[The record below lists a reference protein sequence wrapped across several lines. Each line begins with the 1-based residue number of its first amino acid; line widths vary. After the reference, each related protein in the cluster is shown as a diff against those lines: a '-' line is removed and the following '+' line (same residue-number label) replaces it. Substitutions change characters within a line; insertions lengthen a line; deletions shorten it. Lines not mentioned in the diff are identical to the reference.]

1 MPHPAPIPLP
11 VETAPA
17 TAPWRSDLGDGTY
30 RNPILYA
37 DYSDPDVIRVGED
50 FWMTASSFNHVPGL
64 PILHSR
70 DLVNWSLV
78 NHALPRLVPRVHFAT
93 PRHGG
98 GVWAP
103 AIRHHAGRYWI
114 FYPDP
119 DFGLYVLTADH
130 PGGFWSEPCL
140 VLAGQGLIDPCPL
153 WDEDGR
159 CHLVYAWAR
168 SRSGRNNVLTLQE
181 MTPDGRQP
189 LGDARDII
197 DGETLPGAHTLE
209 GPKFY
214 KRDGWYWIFAPA
226 GGVATGY
233 QTAFRA
239 RRIEGPYEGRIV
251 LAQGD
256 TPVNGPHQG
265 AWVDTPA
272 GEHWFL
278 HFQELP
284 AYGRVVHLQ
293 PMRWRRDGWPEIGGA
308 VDADGCGRPV
318 LRHAKPG
325 LPAGEPAA
333 PATSDDFSSPNLG
346 YQWQWQGNPR
356 SHWARVDP
364 ANRTLRLRC
373 APLVRP
379 DSHWDAAHLLLQ
391 KLPAPGFTAE
401 VALRLEARHDGECA
415 GLMVFGYDYAWI
427 GLRRHGDRLQ
437 AVFVRNENAHE
448 GAAERTLEW
457 HPPPPDAFDGTVAL
471 RVEVG
476 PGALCRFALSWDGSD
491 YVALGPVFPARSSRW
506 VGAKIGLF
514 ASAAAPRSPGAVAY
528 FRRFHVHATKCVH
541 NPSAT

>member
-1 MPHPAPIPLP
+1 MPHPAPPPRPI
-11 VETAPA
+11 EIAPA
-17 TAPWRSDLGDGTY
+17 AAPWRPDLGDGTY
-30 RNPILYA
+30 RNPVLYA

-50 FWMTASSFNHVPGL
+50 FWMTTSSFNHVPGL

-78 NHALPRLVPRVHFAT
+78 NHALPRLVPRTHFAT

-130 PGGFWSEPCL
+130 PRERWSEPHL

-153 WDEDGR
+153 WDDDGR

-168 SRSGRNNVLTLQE
+168 SRSGRSNTLTLQE
-181 MTPDGRQP
+181 LTPDGRRP
-189 LGDARDII
+189 AGPARDII
-197 DGETLPGAHTLE
+197 DGDTLPGVHTLE
-209 GPKFY
+209 GPKLY
-214 KRDGWYWIFAPA
+214 KRDDWYWVFAPA

-251 LAQGD
+251 LAQGE

-265 AWVDTPA
+265 AWVDTLA

-278 HFQELP
+278 HFQEMP

-293 PMRWRRDGWPEIGGA
+293 PMRWGKDGWPRIGGA

-318 LRHAKPG
+318 LRHAKPN
-325 LPAGEPAA
+325 LPPEEPAE
-333 PATSDDFSSPNLG
+333 PASSDAFASPHLG

-356 SHWARVDP
+356 PHWARVDP

-373 APLVRP
+373 VQLANPAT
-379 DSHWDAAHLLLQ
+379 HWNAAHLLLQ
-391 KLPAPGFTAE
+391 KFPAPEFMAE
-401 VALRLEARHDGECA
+401 VDLLLDARHEGECA

-427 GLRRHGDRLQ
+427 GLRRIEGRLQ
-437 AVFVRNENAHE
+437 AVLAFCKNAHE
-448 GAAERTLEW
+448 GGVENMLERHT
-457 HPPPPDAFDGTVAL
+457 PPPGVSGDRVRL
-471 RVEVG
+471 RLEVMT
-476 PGALCRFALSWDGSD
+476 GARCRFAVGWRDGD
-491 YVALGPVFPARSSRW
+491 CTAMGPIIFARSSRW
-506 VGAKIGLF
+506 VGAKFGLF
-514 ASAAAPRSPGAVAY
+514 ASATLPDVPSGKATFHR
-528 FRRFHVHATKCVH
+528 FRVT
-541 NPSAT
+541 

>member
-17 TAPWRSDLGDGTY
+17 AAPWRPDLGDGTY
-30 RNPILYA
+30 RNPVLHA
-37 DYSDPDVIRVGED
+37 DYSDPDVIRVGGD

-78 NHALPRLVPRVHFAT
+78 NHALPRLVPHVHFAS

-119 DFGLYVLTADH
+119 DFGLYMLTADH
-130 PGGFWSEPCL
+130 PRKRWSEPHL

-168 SRSGRNNVLTLQE
+168 SRSGRSNVLTLQQL
-181 MTPDGRQP
+181 TPDGRKP
-189 LGDARDII
+189 VGEARDII
-197 DGETLPGAHTLE
+197 DGESLPGAHTLE
-209 GPKFY
+209 GPKLY
-214 KRDGWYWIFAPA
+214 KRDGWYWVFAPA

-233 QTAFRA
+233 QAAFRA
-239 RRIEGPYEGRIV
+239 RRIEGPYEGRVV

-278 HFQELP
+278 HFQEMP

-293 PMRWRRDGWPEIGGA
+293 PMRWRRDGWPEIGSA
-308 VDADGCGRPV
+308 VDANGCGHPV

-325 LPAGEPAA
+325 LPAGDPAG
-333 PATSDDFSSPNLG
+333 PASSDEFASPHLG

-356 SHWARVDP
+356 PHWARVDP
-364 ANRTLRLRC
+364 ENRTLRLRC
-373 APLVRP
+373 VPLAKP
-379 DSHWDAAHLLLQ
+379 ATHWDATHLLLQ
-391 KLPAPGFTAE
+391 KFPAPEFTVE
-401 VALRLEARHDGECA
+401 VDLRLDARRDGECA

-427 GLRRHGDRLQ
+427 GLRRVEGRLQ
-437 AVFVRNENAHE
+437 AVFALCRNAHE
-448 GAAERTLEW
+448 GGVECTPERHT
-457 HPPPPDAFDGTVAL
+457 PPPGASGNRVRL
-471 RVEVG
+471 RLEVM
-476 PGALCRFALSWDGSD
+476 PGARCRFALGWGDD
-491 YVALGPVFPARSSRW
+491 DPVTMGPIFFARSSRW
-506 VGAKIGLF
+506 VGAKFGLF
-514 ASAAAPRSPGAVAY
+514 ASATLPDIPSGKATIHR
-528 FRRFHVHATKCVH
+528 FRVT
-541 NPSAT
+541 